1 MRLTLL
7 FHNPTSLWS
16 FEVDR
21 MAAWTVASPVEGHN
35 DEAVLR
41 EGCQARHGAVGPIPR
56 ERQRVFVSVGFLRVH
71 QAAQAP
77 PVYLKQR
84 TGSFYVVHLLGA
96 ARLWPLLFS
105 CV

>member
-7 FHNPTSLWS
+7 FYNPTSLWG

-21 MAAWTVASPVEGHN
+21 MAARTVASPVEGHD
-35 DEAVLR
+35 DETVLR
-41 EGCQARHGAVGPIPR
+41 EGRQARHGAVGPIPG
-56 ERQRVFVSVGFLRVH
+56 ERQRVFVSVAFLGVH

-84 TGSFYVVHLLGA
+84 TDSFYLIHMLGV
-96 ARLWPLLFS
+96 ARLWPLLLS